1 MRVLCLFLAFL
12 MVAGM
17 ATLGITLLINE
28 AFAANVSY
36 NESDYAFSSLTDGDT
51 YIAVGLMYGSSI
63 TVGFEVKAPYGF
75 VVGSTVITEDERSF
89 DPFYYLDTNIAS
101 ATVDSNLYKK
111 SMTYY
116 LTDDPGATVIGG
128 YHLELTNKNYGEMPL
143 EFLVDDV
150 ENCIG
155 NEPLYPIPCN
165 IKGENKIRLGAYATA
180 QDAKSAAA
188 SYSSLFPDY
197 DVSIAYPSQT
207 AVSIVNPE
215 IDRILFEFDSGNA
228 SNSIGLMAYQ
238 SDEHTSYIQTPADNL
253 YDGVFAF
260 IPRYTDTATGVQLVN
275 MLDLESYVEGV
286 LPYEI
291 SNSWSAEVLRT
302 FAITIRSYAIAN
314 YCKWFNSYGFDMTST
329 TSDQVYRG
337 RNRVNNAVVE
347 AVTST
352 EGIVTTYDGKVV
364 SAYYSSSVG
373 GSTIGSQYV
382 WGSPRGYLTT
392 VQTPWEK
399 YADYKNGIWHS
410 EVSPTELCN
419 TLRTKGYTNLSGA
432 IASIQVETVES
443 NPDYIYSLTFTDTR
457 GNTATVKRS
466 DTVRTVLSSYLKSA
480 NFTVGKGS
488 LNHTYNKVHDIKILG
503 REGVVTPPDNNDTE
517 KFYTI
522 GYITENPILASEMQ
536 ILTENGELVTSEYPV
551 AYVLTSTGRMI
562 QYNSVIATAND
573 YDDVVPFVYDNNKVT
588 IRDRGSLAD
597 GDEDFSSTEDF
608 GEAEGVALDEYASET
623 VTRTTSIGNN
633 AYEVTS
639 NFGNITV
646 VTTLETVTETITA
659 SSSDNFIFAGK
670 GWGHGVGISQYGAK
684 DLSDAGATAEEII
697 SIYFNDVQLVHV
709 DTLVSQ

>member
-1 MRVLCLFLAFL
+1 

-17 ATLGITLLINE
+17 ATIAIQVLVSE
-28 AFAANVSY
+28 VFAANVSY

-63 TVGFEVKAPYGF
+63 TVGFEIKAPYGF
-75 VVGSTVITEDERSF
+75 VVGSTVITENERSF

-116 LTDDPGATVIGG
+116 LTDDPSATVIGG
-128 YHLELTNKNYGEMPL
+128 YHLQLTNKAHGEMPL
-143 EFLVDDV
+143 EYLVDDV
-150 ENCIG
+150 ENCLG
-155 NEPLYPIPCN
+155 NAPLYPIPCN
-165 IKGENKIRLGAYATA
+165 INGENKIRLGSYATA
-180 QDAKSAAA
+180 QDARTAADT
-188 SYSSLFPDY
+188 YSSRFPDY
-197 DVSIAYPSQT
+197 EVSIAYPSQT

-215 IDRILFEFDSGNA
+215 TDRILFEFDSGNA
-228 SNSIGLMAYQ
+228 NNSIGFMAYQ

-275 MLDLESYVEGV
+275 LLDLESYVEGV

-291 SNSWSAEVLRT
+291 SNSWSLEALRT

-314 YCKWFNSYGFDMTST
+314 YCKWYKSYGFDMTST

-352 EGIVTTYDGKVV
+352 EGLVTTYDGKVV

-373 GSTIGSQYV
+373 GSTVGSQYV
-382 WGSPRGYLTT
+382 WGSSRGYLTT

-399 YADYKNGIWHS
+399 YADYNNGIWHY
-410 EVSPTELCN
+410 EASPTELCN
-419 TLRTKGYTNLSGA
+419 TLRTKGYTNLSGS

-443 NPDYIYSLTFTDTR
+443 NPDYVYSLTFTDTH

-466 DTVRTVLSSYLKSA
+466 DTVRTVLSAYLKSA

-488 LNHTYNKVHDIKILG
+488 LNYTYNKVHDIKILG
-503 REGVVTPPDNNDTE
+503 RESVVTPPENNTE

-522 GYITENPILASEMQ
+522 GYITKDPVLASEMQ
-536 ILTENGELVTSEYPV
+536 VLTENGDLVTSEYPV
-551 AYVLTSTGRMI
+551 VYVLTSTGRMI
-562 QYNSVIATAND
+562 QYNSIVATAND
-573 YDDVVPFVYDNNKVT
+573 YDDVVPFVYDNDKVT
-588 IRDRGSLAD
+588 VRDGDSLAD
-597 GDEDFSSTEDF
+597 DENFSNSDSFEENEDITDFSLYNDNSD
-608 GEAEGVALDEYASET
+608 S

-633 AYEVTS
+633 TYEVTS
-639 NFGNITV
+639 TFGNVTI
-646 VTTLETVTETITA
+646 VTTLETVTETINA
-659 SSSDNFIFAGK
+659 SSSGNFIFAGK
-670 GWGHGVGISQYGAK
+670 GWGHGVGISQYGTK

-697 SIYFNDVQLVHV
+697 SIYFNGVKIVHRS
-709 DTLVSQ
+709 TLVSQ